1 MMDVIYMGNTLAG
14 RQDPEPARPLPRQ
27 AHVSHRTDQAKIN
40 LSRKLELGPGPSR
53 LQNGIR
59 QQAGELGEPGARIA
73 EDHLRQGDTW
83 SPGNPSPVPAGDS
96 PDLATPRS
104 PRSALRQRPG
114 TAIMKRYISSR
125 TRAASEWQPSLAA
138 TGVGIRVRGG
148 PAGQPVPRGR
158 GGVGLGRGQARLGGR
173 AERHGS
179 VHGLAGADTVG
190 GDARLVISK
199 GPPV

>member
-27 AHVSHRTDQAKIN
+27 AHVSHRTHQAKIN
-40 LSRKLELGPGPSR
+40 LSRKLELGPGPRR

-158 GGVGLGRGQARLGGR
+158 GGLGLGPRHAVVGGR
-173 AERHGS
+173 AEGQDGARG
-179 VHGLAGADTVG
+179 VARAGTVVG
-190 GDARLVISK
+190 HAGVVI
-199 GPPV
+199 V